1 VGWVESAFANP
12 VTGRVIEA
20 VVIALVIAGLIALS
34 RWVRNI
40 VKTRTDL
47 ERERNADLR
56 RLLQYHEGSPGDPSM
71 GVDPTPGIQARFDTL
86 EKQVTPNGGDTN
98 SLGDRVQRT
107 EQLALAAVRQ
117 NEVVMELLLA
127 HLNDGKSVME
137 IGVANDKNLWDY
149 LRSKDDLQDLPEYI
163 DPPEDVVFGLED
175 LERRRDA
182 DNQGDTD
189 G

>member
-1 VGWVESAFANP
+1 MGWVEEAFANP

-20 VVIALVIAGLIALS
+20 VVIALVIAGLIAIAK
-34 RWVRNI
+34 WVDRQ
-40 VKTRTDL
+40 VKTRNSL

-71 GVDPTPGIQARFDTL
+71 GIDPTPGIQARFDTL

-127 HLNDGKSVME
+127 HLGDGKAIME
-137 IGVANDKNLWDY
+137 IGVLNDRNLWDY
-149 LRSKDDLQDLPEYI
+149 LRSKDDLQDLPEYL
-163 DPPEDVVFGLED
+163 DPPDDVVFGVED
-175 LERRRDA
+175 LERRRSREGDA
-182 DNQGDTD
+182 DG
-189 G
+189 